1 MHEFV
6 HPKTDYF
13 SASLGEQGQEIVEE
27 AQSQGISASQ
37 LQEMAAR
44 FTAAELRALLGW
56 GSFDSSGGGGG
67 NGGGPGAVAAG
78 EDGSPLMRLTRVLEP
93 LRTEFS
99 IGPEWDLHSWL
110 MEWLDRPC
118 LALRDRRPIEF
129 IGTDPGVRTL
139 MQVIGAMGSGSY
151 L

>member
-1 MHEFV
+1 
-6 HPKTDYF
+6 
-13 SASLGEQGQEIVEE
+13 
-27 AQSQGISASQ
+27 
-37 LQEMAAR
+37 
-44 FTAAELRALLGW
+44 
-56 GSFDSSGGGGG
+56 
-67 NGGGPGAVAAG
+67 
-78 EDGSPLMRLTRVLEP
+78 MRLTRVLEP